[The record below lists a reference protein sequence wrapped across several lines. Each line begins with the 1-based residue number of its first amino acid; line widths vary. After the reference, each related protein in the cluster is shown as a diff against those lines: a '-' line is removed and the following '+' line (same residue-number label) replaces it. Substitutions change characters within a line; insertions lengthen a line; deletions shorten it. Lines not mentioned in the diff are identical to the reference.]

1 LISREAGYRRTV
13 RRLGVIAMAVLTLAG
28 GAQGAG
34 ESFGFTASLSG
45 AAKSRAAFGATL
57 TGSSLAWK
65 LTFTGAA
72 TSAELT
78 ATKLGISLCR
88 PCRSPAKGKLVLT
101 ALQAQLL
108 EQGKATARLRT
119 ANGVL
124 TGKVR
129 VAEVTGPSGAPSATS
144 PKPAASSGPAGSTWS
159 ATAVALRGQNGN
171 RFEFSCPPNAA
182 SGAGPVWGGG
192 TEYFSDTSAV
202 CPAAV
207 MTGDILLQG
216 GGLVVIEIR
225 PGQQSYAGTASNG
238 VTSQSSGAT
247 AGSFVV
253 IHDS

>member
-1 LISREAGYRRTV
+1 V
-13 RRLGVIAMAVLTLAG
+13 RRLNVIAVAVLTLAS

-34 ESFGFTASLSG
+34 ESFGFTASLGG
-45 AAKSRAAFGATL
+45 AATRRGDFGATL
-57 TGSSLAWK
+57 TGSTLAWK

-72 TSAELT
+72 ASAELT
-78 ATKLGISLCR
+78 GAKLAISLCR
-88 PCRSPAKGKLVLT
+88 PCRSPAKGKVVLT

-108 EQGKATARLRT
+108 EHGNATARLHT
-119 ANGVL
+119 AKGVL
-124 TGKVR
+124 AGKVR
-129 VAEVTGPSGAPSATS
+129 LDEVTGPGGVPSATS
-144 PKPAASSGPAGSTWS
+144 PPAASSGPAGSTWS

-171 RFEFSCPPNAA
+171 RFEFSCPPNSA

-192 TEYFSDTSAV
+192 TENFSDASAV

-216 GGLVVIEIR
+216 GGFVVIEIR
-225 PGQQSYAGTASNG
+225 PGQQSYVGTTSNG

-247 AGSFVV
+247 TGSFVV

>member
-1 LISREAGYRRTV
+1 V
-13 RRLGVIAMAVLTLAG
+13 RRLCVIAVAVLTLPG

-34 ESFGFTASLSG
+34 ESLGFTASLAG
-45 AAKSRAAFGATL
+45 AAKSHAGFGATL
-57 TGSSLAWK
+57 AGGALAWK
-65 LTFTGAA
+65 LTFSGPA

-78 ATKLGISLCR
+78 GPKLGISLCR

-101 ALQAQLL
+101 ARQAQLL
-108 EQGKATARLRT
+108 EQGKATARLHT
-119 ANGVL
+119 ASGVL

-129 VAEVTGPSGAPSATS
+129 VDEVTGTGGVPSATS
-144 PKPAASSGPAGSTWS
+144 PKPAASSGPAGSTWN

-171 RFEFSCPPNAA
+171 RFEFSCPPNSA

-192 TEYFSDTSAV
+192 TEYFSDASAV

-225 PGQQSYAGTASNG
+225 PGQQSYVGTTSNG

>member
-1 LISREAGYRRTV
+1 
-13 RRLGVIAMAVLTLAG
+13 VIAMAVLTLAG

-34 ESFGFTASLSG
+34 ESFGFTASLVG
-45 AAKSRAAFGATL
+45 AAKSRAGFGATL
-57 TGSSLAWK
+57 TGSTLAWK

-72 TSAELT
+72 ASAELT
-78 ATKLGISLCR
+78 GARLAVSLCR

-108 EQGKATARLRT
+108 ERSKATARLHT
-119 ANGVL
+119 AKGIL
-124 TGKVR
+124 TGKVKLD
-129 VAEVTGPSGAPSATS
+129 EVTGAGGVPSATS

-171 RFEFSCPPNAA
+171 RLEFSCPPNSA

-192 TEYFSDTSAV
+192 TEYFSDASAV

-216 GGLVVIEIR
+216 GGLVLIEIR
-225 PGQQSYAGTASNG
+225 PGQQSYVGTTSNG